1 MLDQAG
7 HVQLWF
13 VIVQEILCHLLNQ
26 LSPKLPAIRYLLLL
40 LKGNKNFDQVVIIHL
55 FPSCCFAFLCV
66 VLTSSYPLFMETL
79 QETKMCL
86 KENIRVGL
94 TLPFFFVV
102 FVHSHTH

>member
-79 QETKMCL
+79 QETKC
-86 KENIRVGL
+86 V
-94 TLPFFFVV
+94 
-102 FVHSHTH
+102 